1 MPRLEG
7 RQLELAISWQPLS
20 KESKHAKSKQFAGY
34 PLSSDYDSF
43 ELVLGR
49 TTLGFISWPE

>member
-1 MPRLEG
+1 MPN
-7 RQLELAISWQPLS
+7 PS
-20 KESKHAKSKQFAGY
+20 KFAGY

-49 TTLGFISWPE
+49 TTLGFLSCALDSFKLKFI